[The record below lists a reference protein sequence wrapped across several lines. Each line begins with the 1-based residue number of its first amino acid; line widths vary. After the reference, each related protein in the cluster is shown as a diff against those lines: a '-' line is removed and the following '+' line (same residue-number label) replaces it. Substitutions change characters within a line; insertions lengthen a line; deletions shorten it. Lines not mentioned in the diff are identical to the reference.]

1 MKRGQLFAEYNINR
15 PIMDELIKAGYII
28 VNTSKR
34 VHDYTVVNQWD
45 ASVWTNK
52 YVKELR
58 KARFKSTMHIV
69 MQRNWQKDS
78 YRKTKSTQI
87 SKRNLKDWTTPE
99 YRQKQKKAHEGL
111 WENEEFRRYHSQR
124 TSEGTQ
130 KVYNE
135 RHDEII
141 EKIYQTK
148 KANNSE
154 NSSDW
159 EDREFEALQKK
170 FSEVKHPYKCKRY
183 PFKCDFYLPLL
194 DLFIECHYFWTH
206 MPSFGAFDKNDKSH
220 IKALQW
226 LQRRARESEFF
237 QNAID
242 TWTIRDTKKLETA
255 KQNNL
260 NYKVFYTVE
269 DFYKW
274 YDTVQGD
281 IK

>member
-1 MKRGQLFAEYNINR
+1 MKRGQLFTEYNINR

-28 VNTSKR
+28 ANTSKR

-45 ASVWTNK
+45 ASVWTNE
-52 YVKELR
+52 YVKELK
-58 KARFKSTMHIV
+58 KARFKSTMHIA
-69 MQRNWQKDS
+69 MQRNWQKES
-78 YRKTKSTQI
+78 YRKTKSMQI
-87 SKRNLKDWTTPE
+87 SKRNLKDWATPE

-111 WENEEFRRYHSQR
+111 WENEEFKQYHSQR
-124 TSEGTQ
+124 TSEGTR
-130 KVYNE
+130 KAYNE

-183 PFKCDFYLPLL
+183 PFKCDFYLPSL

-206 MPSFGAFDKNDKSH
+206 MPSFGAFDENNKLH
-220 IKALQW
+220 IKVLQW
-226 LQRRARESEFF
+226 LQSRARESEFF

-242 TWTIRDTKKLETA
+242 TWTIRDTKKLKTA
-255 KQNNL
+255 EQNNL

-274 YDTVQGD
+274 YDTIQGD
-281 IK
+281 I